1 MYLYIQNIYTEY
13 IYIIYIYIMYINIYI
28 FIYIYTHKMCIYETR
43 ITCERWLTMKGS
55 INFHQL

>member
-13 IYIIYIYIMYINIYI
+13 IYIIYIYIYI